1 MVIKKN
7 RLDMIISFLSN
18 ILRLNFNF
26 FFCGFISSTQTS
38 ISLFV
43 KKEYLL
49 IVLNFLKYSGLFRFN
64 TLLDIF
70 AVDCLSRSSSYRF
83 LVYYVLFSRTFGLTL
98 TVKVPLSE
106 IDIITSVTGVYVGAE
121 WLEREVY
128 DMYGIYFLNSKDMR
142 RILTDYG
149 FEGFPL
155 RKDFPL
161 TGFFELN
168 YSEEEKVVISLPT
181 KVNQALR
188 LFHFSSVWDL
198 TKKN

>member
-1 MVIKKN
+1 
-7 RLDMIISFLSN
+7 MIISFLTN
-18 ILRLNFNF
+18 ILRLNFNSF
-26 FFCGFISSTQTS
+26 FLGLISSTQTS
-38 ISLFV
+38 ISIFI

-49 IVLNFLKYSGLFRFN
+49 LILSFLKHSGLFRFN

-70 AVDCLSRSSSYRF
+70 AVDCLSKASSYRF

-98 TVKVPLSE
+98 TIKVPLSE
-106 IDIITSVTGVYVGAE
+106 TELMTSITSVYAGAE

-128 DMYGIYFLNSKDMR
+128 DMYGIYFLNSGDMR